1 MDLSLIYSEQIYLIL
16 ITFAM
21 MIAGWSLLV
30 VGTSYFLI

>member
-1 MDLSLIYSEQIYLIL
+1 MDLSLIYSGQIYLIL
-16 ITFAM
+16 ITFVM